1 LGCSGFAADGH
12 IRFATAQNIIVWNF
26 CPPVL
31 FKTCYSLASSR
42 EVLSSLHL
50 HLQADDTVDPQLT
63 LGLALGHDAS
73 LAVARDGHIS
83 FVLELERLFNVRL
96 ALVQM
101 PSHIMATRRQRGK
114 HTSGRRNPVFAWA
127 GIWTSVEVED
137 TVRIVRR
144 EVTVK
149 RLPKKVFA
157 LFSTHQ

>member
-1 LGCSGFAADGH
+1 MWS
-12 IRFATAQNIIVWNF
+12 F
-26 CPPVL
+26 CPVL

-42 EVLSSLHL
+42 EVLSSLRL

-101 PSHIMATRRQRGK
+101 PGHIMAT
-114 HTSGRRNPVFAWA
+114 
-127 GIWTSVEVED
+127 
-137 TVRIVRR
+137 
-144 EVTVK
+144 
-149 RLPKKVFA
+149 
-157 LFSTHQ
+157 